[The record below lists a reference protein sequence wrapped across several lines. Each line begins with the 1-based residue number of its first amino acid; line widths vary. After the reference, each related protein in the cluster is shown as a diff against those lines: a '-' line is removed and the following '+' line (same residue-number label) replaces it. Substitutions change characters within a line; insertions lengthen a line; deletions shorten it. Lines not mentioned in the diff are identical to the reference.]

1 MVIHGVN
8 FTIKKYYMCWL
19 KKFIAKWKY
28 IKGEP
33 LLFKKSDV

>member
-8 FTIKKYYMCWL
+8 FTIKNHYMYQF
-19 KKFIAKWKY
+19 KKFIARWKY